1 MGREEIIV
9 VAVFGLNTLLACALA
24 GGLAWAFAQQPD
36 DLEQQRALYCEMV
49 ETFKNTGGEYGWPD
63 YHGAYGRDCQ

>member
-1 MGREEIIV
+1 MRFEL
-9 VAVFGLNTLLACALA
+9 GLALVLA
-24 GGLAWAFAQQPD
+24 GAWAALGLITLAGEVNGQPD

-63 YHGAYGRDCQ
+63 YKGSYGRDCK

>member
-1 MGREEIIV
+1 MKFEIG
-9 VAVFGLNTLLACALA
+9 ALL
-24 GGLAWAFAQQPD
+24 GGLVVLGLITLSNVIDGQPD

-63 YHGAYGRDCQ
+63 YKGSYERDCK

>member
-1 MGREEIIV
+1 MDFKTGV
-9 VAVFGLNTLLACALA
+9 VL
-24 GGLAWAFAQQPD
+24 GGLVVLGLIALGNVIGDQPD

-63 YHGAYGRDCQ
+63 YKGTYKGDCR

>member
-1 MGREEIIV
+1 MDFKTGV
-9 VAVFGLNTLLACALA
+9 VL
-24 GGLAWAFAQQPD
+24 GGLAVLGLISLGNVIDGQPD

-63 YHGAYGRDCQ
+63 YKGTYKRDCR